1 MRAVFSALILSLLA
15 ALPVRAETDWARQL
29 AGLDGVVI
37 ACVSSTGEKYA
48 ERICG
53 KLSETAKAELEKAGV
68 PVAVAGYFREGGPA
82 PDKPEGM
89 ARPLSIMIYLRGT
102 PGGTAA
108 ILVRGRGS
116 IAYEAAVEAGES
128 LGFLPGDMQA
138 KGDLVVWEESTV
150 GSGPVKQL
158 EAAITNAMNDK
169 LAGLLAHIAKGWEG

>member
-1 MRAVFSALILSLLA
+1 MRAVFAALIVSLLA
-15 ALPVRAETDWARQL
+15 AMPARAETDWVRQL

-48 ERICG
+48 ERICDA
-53 KLSETAKAELEKAGV
+53 LSNKTRLTLQEESV

-82 PDKPEGM
+82 PDMPGNM
-89 ARPLSIMIYLRGT
+89 TRPLQITIYLRGT

-108 ILVRGRGS
+108 ILVRGRAAV
-116 IAYEAAVEAGES
+116 AYEAAVEAGET
-128 LGFLPGDMQA
+128 GAGRT
-138 KGDLVVWEESTV
+138 GDLVIWEESAV

-158 EAAITNAMNDK
+158 ESAITNAMNDK

>member
-1 MRAVFSALILSLLA
+1 A

-128 LGFLPGDMQA
+128 GAGRA
-138 KGDLVVWEESTV
+138 GDLVVWEESTV

-169 LAGLLAHIAKGWEG
+169 LAGLLAHSAKGWEG